1 MPANFDAQPYR
12 PSTSEIGAAGVQAA
26 ATEMLKRGIVPSY
39 QALDIGYDVIS
50 DCNGLLKR
58 VQVKTQLTVEKG
70 RERFSSLR
78 FSLLRRRARGLAAGK
93 HPSARK
99 HKHYSQKELDA
110 MVFVNFERNKFFV
123 VPVSEIDLSRYYITF
138 PADSKWEDAWWVLGA
153 DKIALAEKIKAYTL
167 NDVPRVKHSKTGE
180 I

>member
-1 MPANFDAQPYR
+1 MPSNFDPQPYK
-12 PSTSEIGAAGVQAA
+12 PTSSEIGAAGVQAA

-70 RERFSSLR
+70 RERYSSLR
-78 FSLLRRRARGLAAGK
+78 FSLLRRRMGQREPVAEKRHL
-93 HPSARK
+93 
-99 HKHYSQKELDA
+99 HYSRKELDA

-138 PADSKWEDAWWVLGA
+138 PAGSHWENAWWVLGA
-153 DKIALAEKIKAYTL
+153 DSIALAEKIKSTKL
-167 NDVPRVKHSKTGE
+167 DSVPSASLIKKKG
-180 I
+180 